1 MAADAIFDDGRT
13 RNRTWLWV
21 VLGLLALAAAGYGI
35 WSLTN
40 QTLGKAKKA
49 PPSTTALLLPPPPP
63 PPLPPPQ
70 EKPPEPTEVIKPVPT
85 EVPTPVPEKTPEADA
100 APAAVSIDAAPT
112 GAGDS
117 FGLQGGGPGGMGG
130 AGATGTGR
138 GPAGG
143 GVFSDGI
150 YGRNLSSALQQ
161 RIQDEDAVN
170 RQVFSAEF
178 SVWVD
183 ARGRVTRAELVRS
196 SGNAKRDEKLVA
208 VLQSVADL
216 DAPPAS
222 IRFPARVTVRGRR
235 SSI

>member
-1 MAADAIFDDGRT
+1 MAREAAFDDGKEA
-13 RNRTWLWV
+13 NRTWVWI
-21 VLGLLALAAAGYGI
+21 VLGLLALAAAGYGV
-35 WSLTN
+35 WSLSN
-40 QTLGKAKKA
+40 QTMGKAKKA
-49 PPSTTALLLPPPPP
+49 PPTTTALLLPAPPPP
-63 PPLPPPQ
+63 TPPPPQ

-85 EVPTPVPEKTPEADA
+85 EVPTPVPEKAPDA
-100 APAAVSIDAAPT
+100 APAAVSIDAAAT

-130 AGATGTGR
+130 VGATGTGR

-143 GVFSDGI
+143 VFSDGL

-183 ARGRVTRAELVRS
+183 ARGRVTRAELIRS
-196 SGNAKRDEKLVA
+196 SGNAKRDEKLIA
-208 VLQSVADL
+208 VLTSVADL

-222 IRFPARVTVRGRR
+222 IRFPARITVRGRR